1 MSNNKKMSQ
10 RNSMAKKGTN
20 QKEAS
25 IASICGN
32 CVQLGIKIDV
42 MQESADEKQEETEEE
57 LDSLRQKV
65 AILERDDKKK
75 DKKICKFERLFEI
88 FRVELA
94 SQKNELASQKNELV
108 SQKNELV
115 SQKNELASQN
125 NEILY
130 LHESIENR
138 DNNIF
143 VLHKQLE
150 PLRIRQ
156 LIGAG
161 RSFFWDNC
169 GHEFECNHPSSVKS
183 IKVFCSS
190 SNRDITIKFPER
202 WSNFINFAK
211 SKYGYA
217 TYWDLLKGGAN
228 SEFADLSLIVHDD
241 VRFDIAISN
250 TKFHIPPQ
258 NYNDLFK
265 KIYNMTM
272 EEAVYKGP

>member
-94 SQKNELASQKNELV
+94 

-228 SEFADLSLIVHDD
+228 SEFADLSSARVGAR
-241 VRFDIAISN
+241 VSRCA
-250 TKFHIPPQ
+250 
-258 NYNDLFK
+258 
-265 KIYNMTM
+265 
-272 EEAVYKGP
+272 GPS